1 MRKDH
6 EMVFGEHR
14 MNEIDHEPDGRKRMT
29 QRREEILDMIS
40 RNGYVTTDELC
51 RRFYISEPTVRRELA
66 SLEAEGLIRRSRGGA
81 ASLSGGMRLP
91 IAFRQSSHKEEKR
104 RIGKAAAEL
113 VSDGDI
119 IFIDTSTTAMA
130 ILEYLRQRRGVTVV
144 TNSLPVMETIALMN
158 VGCDRISCKCTGGD
172 FNPESMGLV
181 GSAAERFVM
190 SMRYDLF
197 FFSTPCI
204 SHSGR
209 ISDYSE
215 RETHLRIAVIENSA
229 KTVYMFDSSKFGLD
243 AAYTVSNSGRMAY
256 VLSDAAI
263 PDEICRKCKFILA

>member
-1 MRKDH
+1 MSGNDHKSGERKS
-6 EMVFGEHR
+6 
-14 MNEIDHEPDGRKRMT
+14 MT
-29 QRREEILDMIS
+29 QRREEILGMIS
-40 RNGYVTTDELC
+40 QNGYVTTDELC

-91 IAFRQSSHKEEKR
+91 IAFRQASHQDEKR

-119 IFIDTSTTAMA
+119 IFVDTSTTALA

-144 TNSLPVMETIALMN
+144 TNSLPVMETIAMMN
-158 VGCDRISCKCTGGD
+158 VGQDRISCRCTGGD

-197 FFSTPCI
+197 FFSTPCV

-215 RETHLRIAVIENSA
+215 RETYLRTAVIENSA
-229 KTVYMFDSSKFGLD
+229 KNVYMFDSSKFGLD
-243 AAYTVSNSGRMAY
+243 AAYTVADLDRMKY

-263 PDEICRKCKFILA
+263 PDEICRGCEFILA

>member
-1 MRKDH
+1 MNGNDH
-6 EMVFGEHR
+6 K
-14 MNEIDHEPDGRKRMT
+14 PDAGKNVRE
-29 QRREEILDMIS
+29 RREEILAMIS
-40 RNGYVTTDELC
+40 QNGYVTTNALC
-51 RRFYISEPTVRRELA
+51 RRFFISEPTVRRELA

-91 IAFRQSSHKEEKR
+91 ITLRQSSHQEEKR
-104 RIGKAAAEL
+104 RIGKAAADL

-119 IFIDTSTTAMA
+119 IFIDTSTTALA
-130 ILEYLRQRRGVTVV
+130 ILENLRNRRGVTVV
-144 TNSLPVMETIALMN
+144 TNSLPVMETIAVMN
-158 VGCDRISCKCTGGD
+158 VGRDRIACRCTGGD
-172 FNPESMGLV
+172 FNSESMGLV

-197 FFSTPCI
+197 FFSTPCV

-215 RETHLRIAVIENSA
+215 RETYLRTAVIENSA
-229 KTVYMFDSSKFGLD
+229 KNVYMFDSSKFGLD
-243 AAYTVSNSGRMAY
+243 ASYTVSDLYRMTY

-263 PDEICRKCKFILA
+263 PDGICRGCAFILA